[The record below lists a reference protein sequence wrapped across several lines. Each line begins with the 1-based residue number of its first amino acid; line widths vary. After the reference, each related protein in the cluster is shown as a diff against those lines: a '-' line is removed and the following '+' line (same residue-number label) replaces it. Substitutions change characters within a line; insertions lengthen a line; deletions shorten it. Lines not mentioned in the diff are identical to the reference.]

1 MMRTPEGQMVQS
13 MRQLAQL
20 EEALG
25 SHGRSGQQFEA
36 WESVYGPVGE
46 DGYPR
51 PLFDKRTGKIDKQVV
66 KYMRDNGYDLS
77 AYLQDNWAKIGPQ
90 LKGKI
95 HVYVG
100 DMDSYY
106 LDLAVYLL
114 EDFLKTTDANATF
127 EYGRPSKGH
136 GWQPMTNAELVK
148 TMAATLR

>member
-1 MMRTPEGQMVQS
+1 M
-13 MRQLAQL
+13 
-20 EEALG
+20 
-25 SHGRSGQQFEA
+25 GRSGQQFEA

-100 DMDSYY
+100 DMDGYY